1 MLRSLYIRDY
11 ALIEELEVDFGP
23 GLNIITGETGA
34 GKSIVIGALKM
45 ILGERA
51 STEVVRTG
59 ARKAIIEGVF
69 DEADTPVI
77 NALLEE
83 NQIDSGEQIIMRR
96 EITASQSRAFIN
108 DSPATVQLLKEVA
121 ANLIDLHGQHEHQ
134 SLLRT
139 ETHLQMVDQFGA
151 LDGDRREYER
161 RYKEI
166 SALELERRSLVAREQ
181 DLRQQRDLIAFQIN
195 EIDQVDPQPDEETRL
210 RDERRV
216 LENAEQLFEATQG
229 LNEMLYA
236 SEQAVQ
242 DVLVTARNELRELS
256 GIDPSF
262 SELASEIETAET
274 IVAEVAR
281 SLQQYNAGIE
291 FNPERLEEI
300 RLRTMAIE
308 GLKRKY
314 GGALESV
321 IEHRRSIGET
331 YELAAD
337 FEGAITRLGE
347 RISKARTG
355 LSEAAI
361 ALSEKRKEVAA
372 RIRKMIEAELGAL
385 GMNDAR
391 FEVRFDVAVDPN
403 GWVSLAD
410 GTNVDARADG
420 IDVAEFYIS
429 TNVGET
435 PRPLARVASGGEI
448 SRIMLALK
456 SILAKS
462 ERLPILVFDEIDTGI
477 SGAVARRVGRS
488 MAELARFH
496 QIIAITHL
504 PQIAALGDIHLRVS
518 KLVEDGRTKTYMHR
532 LGERISKA
540 RTGLSEAAIALSEKR
555 KEVAARIR
563 KMIEAE
569 LGALGMN
576 DARFEVRFDVAVDP
590 NGWVSLADGTNV
602 DARADGID
610 VAEFYISTNVGE
622 TPRPLAR
629 VASGGEIS
637 RIMLA
642 LKSIL
647 AKSERLPILVFDEI
661 DTGISGAVARRVGR
675 SMAELARFHQI
686 IAITHLPQIA
696 ALGDIHLRVSKLVE
710 DGRTKTYMHRLGDEE
725 RAAQVASLIAGGGV
739 TDAALE
745 SARELM
751 DGGGRD

>member
-337 FEGAITRLGE
+337 FEGAITRLE
-347 RISKARTG
+347 
-355 LSEAAI
+355 
-361 ALSEKRKEVAA
+361 
-372 RIRKMIEAELGAL
+372 
-385 GMNDAR
+385 
-391 FEVRFDVAVDPN
+391 
-403 GWVSLAD
+403 
-410 GTNVDARADG
+410 
-420 IDVAEFYIS
+420 
-429 TNVGET
+429 
-435 PRPLARVASGGEI
+435 
-448 SRIMLALK
+448 
-456 SILAKS
+456 
-462 ERLPILVFDEIDTGI
+462 
-477 SGAVARRVGRS
+477 
-488 MAELARFH
+488 
-496 QIIAITHL
+496 
-504 PQIAALGDIHLRVS
+504 
-518 KLVEDGRTKTYMHR
+518 
-532 LGERISKA
+532 ERISKA

-751 DGGGRD
+751 GMKS

>member
-532 LGERISKA
+532 LG
-540 RTGLSEAAIALSEKR
+540 
-555 KEVAARIR
+555 
-563 KMIEAE
+563 
-569 LGALGMN
+569 
-576 DARFEVRFDVAVDP
+576 
-590 NGWVSLADGTNV
+590 
-602 DARADGID
+602 
-610 VAEFYISTNVGE
+610 
-622 TPRPLAR
+622 
-629 VASGGEIS
+629 
-637 RIMLA
+637 
-642 LKSIL
+642 
-647 AKSERLPILVFDEI
+647 
-661 DTGISGAVARRVGR
+661 
-675 SMAELARFHQI
+675 
-686 IAITHLPQIA
+686 
-696 ALGDIHLRVSKLVE
+696 
-710 DGRTKTYMHRLGDEE
+710 DEE

>member
-337 FEGAITRLGE
+337 FEGAITRLE
-347 RISKARTG
+347 
-355 LSEAAI
+355 
-361 ALSEKRKEVAA
+361 
-372 RIRKMIEAELGAL
+372 
-385 GMNDAR
+385 
-391 FEVRFDVAVDPN
+391 
-403 GWVSLAD
+403 
-410 GTNVDARADG
+410 
-420 IDVAEFYIS
+420 
-429 TNVGET
+429 
-435 PRPLARVASGGEI
+435 
-448 SRIMLALK
+448 
-456 SILAKS
+456 
-462 ERLPILVFDEIDTGI
+462 
-477 SGAVARRVGRS
+477 
-488 MAELARFH
+488 
-496 QIIAITHL
+496 
-504 PQIAALGDIHLRVS
+504 
-518 KLVEDGRTKTYMHR
+518 
-532 LGERISKA
+532 ERISKA

>member
-166 SALELERRSLVAREQ
+166 SALERERRSLVAREQ

-337 FEGAITRLGE
+337 FEGAITRLEE

-518 KLVEDGRTKTYMHR
+518 K
-532 LGERISKA
+532 
-540 RTGLSEAAIALSEKR
+540 
-555 KEVAARIR
+555 
-563 KMIEAE
+563 
-569 LGALGMN
+569 
-576 DARFEVRFDVAVDP
+576 F
-590 NGWVSLADGTNV
+590 
-602 DARADGID
+602 
-610 VAEFYISTNVGE
+610 
-622 TPRPLAR
+622 
-629 VASGGEIS
+629 
-637 RIMLA
+637 
-642 LKSIL
+642 
-647 AKSERLPILVFDEI
+647 
-661 DTGISGAVARRVGR
+661 
-675 SMAELARFHQI
+675 
-686 IAITHLPQIA
+686 
-696 ALGDIHLRVSKLVE
+696 VE
-710 DGRTKTYMHRLGDEE
+710 DGRTKTYMHRLGDEA

-745 SARELM
+745 SARGLM
-751 DGGGRD
+751 GMRRCAFLAQHFARFRALRAAVPARADLPFDRFPTPRACPRLTLRCGLRADDLLDDRLRLWNVLHLQYKEFHPAFSRGNTTLQKLAADDRTDPSLIENAFEEMDRRGVGSAVDNVHMLSRLMSADNIRADSSLIVAAC

>member
-337 FEGAITRLGE
+337 FEGAITRLEE

-385 GMNDAR
+385 
-391 FEVRFDVAVDPN
+391 E
-403 GWVSLAD
+403 
-410 GTNVDARADG
+410 
-420 IDVAEFYIS
+420 
-429 TNVGET
+429 
-435 PRPLARVASGGEI
+435 
-448 SRIMLALK
+448 
-456 SILAKS
+456 
-462 ERLPILVFDEIDTGI
+462 
-477 SGAVARRVGRS
+477 
-488 MAELARFH
+488 
-496 QIIAITHL
+496 
-504 PQIAALGDIHLRVS
+504 
-518 KLVEDGRTKTYMHR
+518 
-532 LGERISKA
+532 
-540 RTGLSEAAIALSEKR
+540 
-555 KEVAARIR
+555 
-563 KMIEAE
+563 
-569 LGALGMN
+569 MN